1 MNDEFRENTPFKPWG
16 PLISP
21 TYRNE
26 PITKS
31 DMIVASVVFAL
42 TLVNV
47 IVALWQV
54 SYQTKNS
61 RSPMRSAYIWMI
73 WLELSVSFVMALES
87 YLHLLKIIKPSE
99 SMPTV
104 VGRSYTDWFTGFGFY
119 FSIRELIH
127 QYTDDKAL
135 Y

>member
-1 MNDEFRENTPFKPWG
+1 MNDEFRENTLFKPWG

-26 PITKS
+26 PITKA
-31 DMIVASVVFAL
+31 DILVASVVFAL
-42 TLVNV
+42 TLINV

-61 RSPMRSAYIWMI
+61 RSPIRSAYIWMI

-99 SMPTV
+99 PNPPSLTEAIL
-104 VGRSYTDWFTGFGFY
+104 T
-119 FSIRELIH
+119 
-127 QYTDDKAL
+127 QYADTTL